1 MLSIH
6 LFNLVGY
13 ILVFR
18 YLMDRSDAGLVRRI
32 DDGDYSRSGLT
43 LIKTAFSLPY
53 LTGSDKFERVDGEIV
68 IGGTYYR
75 YVERKFYNDTLYL
88 VCLPNQGK
96 TELSQVR
103 NQFEHNVN
111 SFPGGE
117 KKIPGTEIKK
127 GLFGAEGQQPVQQD
141 ALPGASSVMIQVP
154 GRQAS
159 RPAAVFLP
167 SVYSPPDQA

>member
-13 ILVFR
+13 TLVFR
-18 YLMDRSDAGLVRRI
+18 YLMDRSDAGMVRRI
-32 DDGDYSRSGLT
+32 DDGAFTRERLT
-43 LIKTAFSLPY
+43 LIKTHFSIPY
-53 LTGSDKFERVDGEIV
+53 LTGSDKFERIDGEIV

-103 NQFEHNVN
+103 SLFEHNVN

-117 KKIPGTEIKK
+117 KKIPGAEIKK
-127 GLFGAEGQQPVQQD
+127 GLFGAEGQQPVRQI
-141 ALPGASSVMIQVP
+141 ALVETSSVTIHTA
-154 GRQAS
+154 GLQAS
-159 RPAAVFLP
+159 KPAAVVLP
-167 SVYSPPDQA
+167 SVYSPPDQV